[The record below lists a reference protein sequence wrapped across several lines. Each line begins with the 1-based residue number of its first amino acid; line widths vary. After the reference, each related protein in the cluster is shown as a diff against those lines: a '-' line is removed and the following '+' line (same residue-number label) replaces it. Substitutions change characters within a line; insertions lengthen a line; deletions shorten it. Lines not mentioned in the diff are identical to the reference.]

1 MPKAR
6 RNRETLIERATALFA
21 SRPAEQM
28 GFNAIAEACDVS
40 MWALR
45 YNFGDTETLFRAIAD
60 HLIERIETAARERP
74 AAGEQ
79 TIDAL
84 GAHAAFLA
92 ALFESDGYR
101 DLLIL
106 VLRAARERPW
116 LREAYEERILGLLA
130 RDVEAAAAESG
141 RQRDV
146 TILMREGAAR
156 RFVKRLETAFALAP
170 LLPAGEPPAAD
181 ERERLLGDITREAFA
196 ATYLFEWTVPAVAA

>member
-1 MPKAR
+1 MAKAR
-6 RNRETLIERATALFA
+6 RNREALIEVATALFA

-45 YNFGDTETLFRAIAD
+45 YNFGDTETLFKAIAD
-60 HLIERIETAARERP
+60 HLVESIERAAEARP
-74 AAGEQ
+74 AAAEQ

-92 ALFESDGYR
+92 ELFENTSYR
-101 DLLIL
+101 DFLIL

-116 LREAYEERILGLLA
+116 LREAYEERIVGLLA
-130 RDVEAAAAESG
+130 SGVEATVAESG
-141 RQRDV
+141 RHRDV

-170 LLPAGEPPAAD
+170 LLPSGELPAED